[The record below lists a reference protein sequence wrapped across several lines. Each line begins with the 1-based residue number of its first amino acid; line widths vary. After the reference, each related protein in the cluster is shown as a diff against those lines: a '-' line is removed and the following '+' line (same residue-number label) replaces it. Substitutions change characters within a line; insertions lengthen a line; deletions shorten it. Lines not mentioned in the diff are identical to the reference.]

1 MNWHFTKILENISFY
16 HEGRKQI
23 LYENETYLFEDLK
36 SIQSFNEFLLSKK
49 VHYSTGKNEFY
60 I

>member
-49 VHYSTGKNEFY
+49 VHYQRINYPFL
-60 I
+60 